1 MPLPRSL
8 RTVAPALVLGA
19 CIGCSSP
26 LTEAEC
32 HAFAD
37 HIIELAA
44 NTATEL
50 EANAPASPTAPE
62 DALDPIRARGEA
74 RRAELVE
81 RCSKSPRAAFDCAMA
96 ADSVVALRACKR

>member
-1 MPLPRSL
+1 MDLYAPAMPLPRSL

-81 RCSKSPRAAFDCAMA
+81 RCSTARGWAEVPRH
-96 ADSVVALRACKR
+96 RGG